1 MGNRAGLA
9 LAALLLATPALAA
22 PGPYDVAF
30 VEAFMA
36 ACAPE
41 RQSYEGTQQA
51 ALAAGWARTEVTA
64 NPELE
69 QMMQVSLAGAE
80 AAGFEISYQFEIFA
94 REIEGT
100 AHYLV
105 VSRTSA
111 STENSGAPTVLI
123 GCYLYNFDA
132 AAPVDPDAVTAAI
145 DSPII
150 NQQIDMHVGAWL
162 WGAPPSLPGTGD
174 VYMTFL
180 PETSHY
186 REETGFTGLVLKFS
200 TSEPDEAA
208 TQ

>member
-1 MGNRAGLA
+1 MGKRAGLA
-9 LAALLLATPALAA
+9 LAALLIATPAMAA

-30 VEAFMA
+30 VEAFID
-36 ACAPE
+36 ACAPQ

-51 ALAAGWARTEVTA
+51 ALASGWAPVEITA

-69 QMMQVSLAGAE
+69 QMMQVSLAGA
-80 AAGFEISYQFEIFA
+80 AAAEFEISYLFKIFT
-94 REIEGT
+94 RKIE
-100 AHYLV
+100 AADHYLV

-111 STENSGAPTVLI
+111 STDASGDPTVLV

-132 AAPVDPDAVTAAI
+132 AAPVDPDAVTAAF

-162 WGAPPSLPGTGD
+162 WGAPPSMPGTGD

-180 PETSHY
+180 PEMSHY

-200 TSEPDEAA
+200 TSEPDAAA